1 MADVVGANGKA
12 PVVTLLVA
20 MRNEAENIA
29 ACLESI
35 KDQDYPEALIEILVF
50 DGNSTDS
57 SFEIAERKLGNRPRG
72 SVRPNPRQ
80 TQAAAWN
87 LGIDAAAGDVI
98 GIVSGHAI
106 LASDYVRAAIE
117 VLRRTGAQMVGG
129 PVRAI
134 ATGGVGEA
142 IALAMS
148 TSFGVGG
155 ASFHYLEE
163 EQDVDTVFMGLSPG
177 DVYRRFR
184 FDEEMVRNQ
193 DDELSYRLL
202 DAGLR
207 IVCSPRIRSTY
218 RSRGTLPALW
228 RQYFA
233 YGSWK
238 VRVMQKHPAQVR
250 LRHIVPT
257 TFICSLMVGVAAM
270 LAWRPAVF
278 LPVGVLAA
286 YGIAMARAISTI
298 RPQPRLS
305 VLVWLPPAYLT
316 AHTAYGLGVLAGV
329 IRHRRWEGGSL
340 RLMLSQLV
348 ERARS

>member
-1 MADVVGANGKA
+1 MPDATGANGEA

-20 MRNEAENIA
+20 MRNEADNIV

-35 KDQDYPEALIEILVF
+35 KAQDYPEALIEILVF

-57 SFEIAERKLGNRPRG
+57 STEIAERTLGHRPRA

-87 LGIDAAAGDVI
+87 IGIEAAAGDVI
-98 GIVSGHAI
+98 GIVSGHSI
-106 LASDYVRAAIE
+106 LAPDYVRAAIE
-117 VLRRTGAQMVGG
+117 VLRRTGAEMVGG

-134 ATGGVGEA
+134 ATGPVGEA
-142 IALAMS
+142 IALAGS

-163 EQDVDTVFMGLSPG
+163 EQDVDTVYMGLSPR

-202 DAGLR
+202 DSGLR
-207 IVCSPRIRSTY
+207 IVCSPLIRSAY
-218 RSRGTLPALW
+218 RSRGTLPGLW
-228 RQYFA
+228 KQYFA

-257 TFICSLMVGVAAM
+257 TFVCSLIVGAAAA
-270 LAWRPAVF
+270 LAWRPAAL

-286 YGIAMARAISTI
+286 YGIAMARAIATI
-298 RPQPRLS
+298 RPQPRSS
-305 VLVWLPPAYLT
+305 VLPWLPPAYLT
-316 AHTAYGLGVLAGV
+316 AHAAYGLGVLAGL
-329 IRHRRWEGGSL
+329 IRHRHWEHGSL
-340 RLMLSQLV
+340 RLMLTQLV
-348 ERARS
+348 ARARN